1 MTLFSIE
8 ILKSEFSIQKINK
21 QIRGFSVSKVQPSQ
35 DFKLDPQFITGFTDA
50 EGSFSIIVA
59 KSNNLKVQWQARLFF
74 QISLHMKDRILLEQ
88 VKNFFGA
95 GEIHTKTSDSL
106 SYSVKSMADLAVII
120 GHFEKYPLITQ
131 KWADYEIWKQA
142 FILIKNKEH
151 LTMDGLN
158 KIVALKAAM
167 NWGISDLIKT
177 SFPALVPVQK
187 PLVKNKV
194 VQDPNW
200 LTGFASGEGC
210 FFVEIY
216 KSKASKLGM
225 AIKLVFKLTQHSRDE
240 ELMLSLKSYFECGYI
255 SKFREACDYKV
266 TKLSDIQEK
275 IIPFFINHPVL
286 GVKSQDFNDFC
297 LVSELLK
304 EKKLTPEKLEQIQK
318 IKAGMNRKR
327 V

>member
-8 ILKSEFSIQKINK
+8 ILKSEFFIQKINK

-74 QISLHMKDRILLEQ
+74 QISLHTKDRILLEQ
-88 VKNFFGA
+88 IKNFFGV

-106 SYSVKSMADLAVII
+106 LYSVKSIADLTVII
-120 GHFEKYPLITQ
+120 DHFEKYPLITQ
-131 KWADYEIWKQA
+131 KWADYEIWRQA

-151 LTMDGLN
+151 LTIDGLN

-194 VQDPNW
+194 VQDPSW
-200 LTGFASGEGC
+200 LAGFASGEGC

-225 AIKLVFKLTQHSRDE
+225 AIKLVFKLTQHSKDE
-240 ELMLSLKSYFECGYI
+240 ELMLSLKSYFDGGYI
-255 SKFREACDYKV
+255 SKLREACDYKV
-266 TKLSDIQEK
+266 TKLSDVQEK
-275 IIPFFINHPVL
+275 IIPFFINHPIL
-286 GVKSQDFNDFC
+286 GVKSQDFEDFC

-318 IKAGMNRKR
+318 IKAGMNKKR